1 MLPTFLS
8 DSAPPPAFATSRL
21 RCCIP
26 SAPGAFTLIELLVV
40 ISIIGVL
47 SALLLPVL
55 VRDKAKA
62 QGIVCMSNSRQLALA
77 MQLYAH
83 DFQDL
88 FPPNPDDSN
97 TMDGYNWCPGNVSG
111 GFAGQPPGAD
121 TFNPTILK
129 NEKKCL
135 IAPYV
140 KNIGIF
146 KCPADQRSGLYRG
159 ADPALAGKIVPAARS
174 ISMNQGVGTI
184 DPAFDAHPEN
194 RDHDGVPRLPVN
206 GPWLDGHGHHRHNQP
221 YATFGR
227 TTDFDRVSA
236 SQIFLTLDESQ
247 RSINDGAFGVSA
259 AVAMW
264 VDFPANYHNNACGFS
279 FCDAHGEVHK
289 WRTGA
294 LNIPANVGL
303 TPGVAPNNVDW
314 IWLKD
319 HATARV
325 Q

>member
-1 MLPTFLS
+1 MKMRR
-8 DSAPPPAFATSRL
+8 AA
-21 RCCIP
+21 
-26 SAPGAFTLIELLVV
+26 GWGFTLIELLVV
-40 ISIIGVL
+40 ISVIGIL

-55 VRDKAKA
+55 AKDKQKA
-62 QGIVCMSNSRQLALA
+62 QGIVCMSNSRQLGLA

-83 DFQDL
+83 DFQD
-88 FPPNPDDSN
+88 FYPPNPDDRN
-97 TMDGYNWCPGNVSG
+97 TMDGYNWCPGSVAG
-111 GFAGQPPGAD
+111 GIDGIPPGPD
-121 TFNPTILK
+121 TFNPSILQ

-135 IAPYV
+135 ILPYI
-140 KNIGIF
+140 KNIQIF
-146 KCPADQRSGLYRG
+146 KCPADLRSGPYSG
-159 ADPALAGKIVPAARS
+159 SDPSLVGKIVPAARS

-184 DPAFDAHPEN
+184 DPAFDANPGAH
-194 RDHDGVPRLPVN
+194 DHEGVPRLSVN
-206 GPWLDGHGHHRHNQP
+206 GPWLNGHHSHRRNHP

-227 TTDFDRVSA
+227 AADFNVVSP

-247 RSINDGAFGVSA
+247 RSINDAAFGVSA

-294 LNIPANVGL
+294 LNVGKNGRL
-303 TPGVAPNNVDW
+303 VPKVAPDNPDW
-314 IWLKD
+314 MWLRD
-319 HATARV
+319 HATVRV